1 MISACSKTETLQGR
15 PCSHKGEQGLPCALL
30 FLCKL
35 TFHTQNGYCRP
46 LFQLPYMQKTS
57 IIVKRCASDQVC
69 RGYWLRKK
77 YQFSMQYERTTLQNG
92 LRLLM
97 APMPGMRSASISF
110 FFTVGSRY
118 ESNTNAG
125 ISHFLEHMLFKG
137 SKKYPSARLIS
148 EAIEGVGG
156 VFNGSTGKE
165 LTTYSARVPSEH
177 LLEVMH
183 ALADM
188 VRHPRFDPIEIE
200 KERSVIIEELSST
213 HDDPQEWVSLLIDQ
227 AMWPGLPLGRDDAG
241 FVETVAKIQ
250 RRQMLDYLAE
260 YYRPNSLIIS
270 VAGKIDPAVITQKSK
285 RLFGEWEPREHR
297 KWTEC
302 RPPADTSPIVLIE
315 KETEQVNLG
324 IAYSS
329 PDYYTLMLM
338 NAILGDGMSSRL
350 FQSIREEQGL
360 AYDIGSYFN
369 SYAETG
375 NFVVSAGVDPSQVE
389 PAIRAIMCELTRICT
404 TSVPTDELDRIKAY
418 VRGGM
423 VLGLEGTSQVAS
435 WLGSQ
440 ESLRDKILDVDEII
454 AHIES
459 VTSQDIQRVAQI
471 CFAPQWRRLALIGP
485 CEPAQAESI
494 GKLLRSGD

>member
-1 MISACSKTETLQGR
+1 
-15 PCSHKGEQGLPCALL
+15 
-30 FLCKL
+30 
-35 TFHTQNGYCRP
+35 
-46 LFQLPYMQKTS
+46 
-57 IIVKRCASDQVC
+57 
-69 RGYWLRKK
+69 
-77 YQFSMQYERTTLQNG
+77 MQYERTTLQNG

-125 ISHFLEHMLFKG
+125 ISHFIEHMLFKG
-137 SKKYPSARLIS
+137 SEKYPSARLIS

-165 LTTYSARVPSEH
+165 LTNYSARVPGEH
-177 LLEVMH
+177 LAAVMDV
-183 ALADM
+183 LADM
-188 VRHPRFDPIEIE
+188 VRHSLFDPVEIE

-213 HDDPQEWVSLLIDQ
+213 HDDPQEWVGLLIDE
-227 AMWPGLPLGRDDAG
+227 AMWPRLPLGRDDAG
-241 FVETVAKIQ
+241 YVETVTKIQ
-250 RRQMLDYLAE
+250 RTQMIDYLDE

-270 VAGKIDPAVITQKSK
+270 VAGNIDPAKITEISQ
-285 RLFGEWEPREHR
+285 RLFGEWEPREHT
-297 KWTEC
+297 KWTKC
-302 RPPADTSPIVLIE
+302 IPPADTLPILLIE
-315 KETEQVNLG
+315 KETEQVNLCLGTLG

-329 PDYYTLMLM
+329 PDYYTLMLI

-350 FQSIREEQGL
+350 FQTIREEQGL

-389 PAIRAIMCELTRICT
+389 PAIQAIVCELTRICT
-404 TSVPTDELDRIKAY
+404 IPVPVDELDRIKAY
-418 VRGGM
+418 LRGGM
-423 VLGLEGTSQVAS
+423 LLGLEGTSQVAS

-440 ESLRDKILDVDEII
+440 ESLRGKVLDIDEII
-454 AHIES
+454 AHIEA
-459 VTSQDIQRVAQI
+459 VTTQDIQRIAQT

-485 CEPAQAESI
+485 CEPTQAENM

>member
-1 MISACSKTETLQGR
+1 
-15 PCSHKGEQGLPCALL
+15 
-30 FLCKL
+30 
-35 TFHTQNGYCRP
+35 
-46 LFQLPYMQKTS
+46 
-57 IIVKRCASDQVC
+57 
-69 RGYWLRKK
+69 
-77 YQFSMQYERTTLQNG
+77 
-92 LRLLM
+92 M

-125 ISHFLEHMLFKG
+125 ISHFIEHMLFKG
-137 SKKYPSARLIS
+137 SEKYPSARLIS

-165 LTTYSARVPSEH
+165 LTNYSARVPGEH
-177 LLEVMH
+177 VAAVMDV
-183 ALADM
+183 LADM
-188 VRHPRFDPIEIE
+188 VRHSLFDPIEIE

-213 HDDPQEWVSLLIDQ
+213 HDDPQEWVGLLIDE
-227 AMWPGLPLGRDDAG
+227 AMWPRLPLGRDDAG
-241 FVETVAKIQ
+241 YVETVTKIQ
-250 RRQMLDYLAE
+250 RLQMMEYLDE

-270 VAGKIDPAVITQKSK
+270 VAGNIDPAKITEISK
-285 RLFGEWEPREHR
+285 QLFGEWIPREHTS
-297 KWTEC
+297 WTKC
-302 RPPADTSPIVLIE
+302 LPPTDTLPIVLVE
-315 KETEQVNLG
+315 KETEQVNLCLGTLG

-329 PDYYTLMLM
+329 PDYYTLMLI

-350 FQSIREEQGL
+350 FQTIREEQGL

-389 PAIRAIMCELTRICT
+389 AAIRAIVYELTRICT
-404 TSVPTDELDRIKAY
+404 TPVPVDELNRIKAY

-440 ESLRDKILDVDEII
+440 ESLRGKILDIDEII
-454 AHIES
+454 AHIEA
-459 VTSQDIQRVAQI
+459 VTTQDIQRVAQT

-485 CEPAQAESI
+485 CEPLQAEYM